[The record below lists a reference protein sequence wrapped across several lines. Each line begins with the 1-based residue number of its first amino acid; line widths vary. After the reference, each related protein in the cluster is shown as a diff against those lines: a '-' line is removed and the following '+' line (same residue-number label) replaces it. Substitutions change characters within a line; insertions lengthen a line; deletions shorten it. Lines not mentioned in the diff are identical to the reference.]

1 MWKSTASWAR
11 GTEGNTAETGGAKAY
26 KKRLSFPPVH
36 GFREWSVKQCVR
48 SALLCMHSDSR
59 LTHFVWR
66 VYRENPPPGS
76 KFQAGSRLLTE
87 CRDPIPAEVASDI
100 SRELGDRLY
109 AVYSEAMK
117 VTQRPEREPIV
128 VDKMFRF
135 EDAWQGSSRP
145 QPGKEVIIDHKREL
159 RRAGPMGKTTAL
171 ANKPGGGHADPRWT
185 DPPGAKEH
193 MTQSVMQRS
202 IEVPKIKTLTAWFDQ
217 YGKPLRKPPPGYL
230 SEFHASHKIVGTV
243 GKSNTVNCKKGRIF
257 MPGHVEDLG
266 MY

>member
-1 MWKSTASWAR
+1 M
-11 GTEGNTAETGGAKAY
+11 
-26 KKRLSFPPVH
+26 
-36 GFREWSVKQCVR
+36 
-48 SALLCMHSDSR
+48 
-59 LTHFVWR
+59 
-66 VYRENPPPGS
+66 
-76 KFQAGSRLLTE
+76 
-87 CRDPIPAEVASDI
+87 
-100 SRELGDRLY
+100 Y

-145 QPGKEVIIDHKREL
+145 KPGKEVIIDHKREM

-202 IEVPKIKTLTAWFDQ
+202 IEVPKIKTLAAWFDQ

>member
-11 GTEGNTAETGGAKAY
+11 GTEGDTAQTAGSQAY
-26 KKRLSFPPVH
+26 NKRLSFPPVH
-36 GFREWSVKQCVR
+36 GFREWSAKQ
-48 SALLCMHSDSR
+48 
-59 LTHFVWR
+59 
-66 VYRENPPPGS
+66 ENPPPGS

-87 CRDPIPAEVASDI
+87 CRDAIPAEVASDV

-117 VTQRPEREPIV
+117 IKQRPEKEPV
-128 VDKMFRF
+128 TVDKMFRF
-135 EDAWQGSSRP
+135 EDAWQGSSKP
-145 QPGKEVIIDHKREL
+145 KAGSEVIIDHKREL
-159 RRAGPMGKTTAL
+159 RRAGPMGKTTGL
-171 ANKPGGGHADPRWT
+171 ENKPGGGKADPRWT
-185 DPPGAKEH
+185 DPPGAPKHKTE
-193 MTQSVMQRS
+193 SIMQRS
-202 IEVPKIKTLTAWFDQ
+202 LEVPKINSLAAWFDQ

>member
-1 MWKSTASWAR
+1 M
-11 GTEGNTAETGGAKAY
+11 
-26 KKRLSFPPVH
+26 
-36 GFREWSVKQCVR
+36 
-48 SALLCMHSDSR
+48 
-59 LTHFVWR
+59 
-66 VYRENPPPGS
+66 
-76 KFQAGSRLLTE
+76 
-87 CRDPIPAEVASDI
+87 ASDI

-109 AVYSEAMK
+109 AVYAEAMK
-117 VTQRPEREPIV
+117 IKQRPEREPIV
-128 VDKMFRF
+128 VDPVFRF

-145 QPGKEVIIDHKREL
+145 KPGKEVIIDHKREL

-171 ANKPGGGHADPRWT
+171 ATKPGGGHADPRWT
-185 DPPGAKEH
+185 APPGAGEH

-202 IEVPKIKTLTAWFDQ
+202 IEVPNIKSLAAWFDQ

-230 SEFHASHKIVGTV
+230 SEFHASHKIVGTA